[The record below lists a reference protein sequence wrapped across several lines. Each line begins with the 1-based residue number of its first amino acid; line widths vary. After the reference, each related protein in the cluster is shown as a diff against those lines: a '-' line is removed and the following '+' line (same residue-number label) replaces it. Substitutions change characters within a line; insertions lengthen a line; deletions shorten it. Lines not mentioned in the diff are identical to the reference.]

1 MTVIAQDD
9 HLTAGAWSACGLFM
23 ERSTILIFGK
33 VTAVNEKI
41 VCFHMSS
48 FPRLLRKLIW
58 ETETENWNR
67 HTCCSC
73 QIFPKLN
80 PRMFWLYFER
90 RQIDSL
96 KYVNC
101 LWTPSF
107 TFPFHL
113 GQGTTR
119 LFEFHFFRL
128 VFKIA
133 CFSDWLPTVLD
144 TRMKTWEVFPYENEI
159 TDPFLATSLLGL
171 LYGFFRDLHWCRVPR
186 HLIFPQDK
194 GWEYAKSEKKNAQ
207 SEKKTIFGGCNLSRC
222 RKKLGKNFSFRRD
235 LDPCLLDTSSLE
247 PTNLRS
253 HTAIQLVEGSL
264 IVNSLV
270 PA

>member
-1 MTVIAQDD
+1 M
-9 HLTAGAWSACGLFM
+9 
-23 ERSTILIFGK
+23 
-33 VTAVNEKI
+33 
-41 VCFHMSS
+41 
-48 FPRLLRKLIW
+48 
-58 ETETENWNR
+58 
-67 HTCCSC
+67 
-73 QIFPKLN
+73 
-80 PRMFWLYFER
+80 
-90 RQIDSL
+90 DSL

-119 LFEFHFFRL
+119 LFEFHFFQL

-159 TDPFLATSLLGL
+159 TDHFLATSLLGL

-194 GWEYAKSEKKNAQ
+194 GWEYAKSEKKNDLRRLQFKQLQKEAW
-207 SEKKTIFGGCNLSRC
+207 KKFQFSTGFGPLSPRHQFT
-222 RKKLGKNFSFRRD
+222 RTNQ
-235 LDPCLLDTSSLE
+235 
-247 PTNLRS
+247 PTKPHS
-253 HTAIQLVEGSL
+253 HTIGWRELNCEFLGTRLTGASL
-264 IVNSLV
+264 GGTVLNTSQVRILSSFYFAMTFNAAYLQRSFLNFCVIDT
-270 PA
+270 

>member
-1 MTVIAQDD
+1 M
-9 HLTAGAWSACGLFM
+9 
-23 ERSTILIFGK
+23 
-33 VTAVNEKI
+33 
-41 VCFHMSS
+41 
-48 FPRLLRKLIW
+48 
-58 ETETENWNR
+58 
-67 HTCCSC
+67 
-73 QIFPKLN
+73 
-80 PRMFWLYFER
+80 
-90 RQIDSL
+90 DSL

-101 LWTPSF
+101 LWRPSF

-119 LFEFHFFRL
+119 LFEFHFFQL

-159 TDPFLATSLLGL
+159 TDHFLATSLLGL

-194 GWEYAKSEKKNAQ
+194 GWEYAKSEKKND
-207 SEKKTIFGGCNLSRC
+207 
-222 RKKLGKNFSFRRD
+222 FRR
-235 LDPCLLDTSSLE
+235 LQFKQLQKEAWKKFQFSTGFGPLSGLDTSSLE

-253 HTAIQLVEGSL
+253 HTAIQLVEGSW